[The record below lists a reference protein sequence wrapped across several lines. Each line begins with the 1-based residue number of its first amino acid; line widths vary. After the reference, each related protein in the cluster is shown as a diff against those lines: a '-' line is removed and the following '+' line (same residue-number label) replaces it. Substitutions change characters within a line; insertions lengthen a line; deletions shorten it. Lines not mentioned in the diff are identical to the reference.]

1 MSILFV
7 KWISSLNKQVT
18 WNMLVK
24 FIICMNI
31 TILAYILYF
40 EYTYVQILEKQKDE
54 LKLKVELQEELIEIQ
69 DIKIKYLKSLQNK

>member
-1 MSILFV
+1 
-7 KWISSLNKQVT
+7 
-18 WNMLVK
+18 
-24 FIICMNI
+24 MNI